1 MIMDNFSPIVNAVL
15 GVGGLF
21 SNAMSNR
28 QNQLNFERQMEFAK
42 YQYEDTKNFNS
53 PQNQVK
59 MLRAAGLN
67 PALTFGNGVQGAS
80 AVSQPSPTP
89 MNPLDMGALSS
100 FGANFNQSTLLDS
113 QRDNLLAN
121 TQKTNTENAGLSIDN
136 QFKAAEHLSEIY
148 HLDMDSMLK
157 DTLREAAKVGI
168 QFDRDSMKDRLW
180 QQKMQSQYTQAL
192 AYGQFYV
199 NQYVPEQQQAQID
212 QMLANSAM
220 LMAVSKA
227 TPIQAHASLMNA
239 LTAKHA
245 MESQYGWTPELR
257 KQFSSAA
264 LKMLNQQYFESLSKE
279 FSNFNPSQK
288 TYNPISHSYKWYNEL
303 NKNHNRFGS
312 Y

>member
-1 MIMDNFSPIVNAVL
+1 MPLSLLSNIVNTGL
-15 GVGGLF
+15 GVAGFL
-21 SNAMSNR
+21 SNSQANE
-28 QNQLNFERQMEFAK
+28 QNQRNFEEQMKFARW
-42 YQYEDTKNFNS
+42 QYNDTKQFNTPS
-53 PQNQVK
+53 NQVK

-67 PALTFGNGVQGAS
+67 PALTYGNGVQGAS

-89 MNPLDMGALSS
+89 QNPLDMNGLSS
-100 FGANFNQSTLLDS
+100 FGNLFAQSSLLDS
-113 QRDNLLAN
+113 QHQNIQAN
-121 TQKTNTENAGLSIDN
+121 TDLVKNQSTGMNIEN
-136 QFKAAEHLSEIY
+136 QFKAAKNISEIY
-148 HLDMDSMLK
+148 HMDMDSMLK
-157 DTLREAAKVGI
+157 DTLRESAKLGI
-168 QFDRDSMKDRLW
+168 QYDRQAMQDKLW
-180 QQKMQSQYTQAL
+180 YQKMQSQYMQAM
-192 AYGQFYV
+192 AYSQFYV
-199 NQYVPEQQQAQID
+199 NEYIPQQQQAEID

-239 LTAKHA
+239 MTAKNA

-257 KQFSSAA
+257 KKFSSAA

-303 NKNHNRFGS
+303 NKNHHRFGS